1 MNKKPF
7 GFLEAASAVLL
18 LNAGCSGSK
27 SDTQAAAGGAAGS
40 VGGATIAMPAAAG
53 GMPATMP
60 VETAGSTPA
69 AGGSTPIG
77 AGGVTQIAS
86 AGATSASTGGATTMG
101 TGGTTATNGGLGP
114 DGKIT
119 MECQGFP
126 LMGLKNSPGGSVLP
140 NKCAPFDPT
149 TNNPYAV
156 RCIDA
161 MPNFKTQFPGD
172 EYCIL
177 PPPDDQ
183 GIQVGFHPQGD
194 GYWTQMYAGDM
205 SGYTNAAGDWVM
217 QPGTEKSQNYIGSA
231 SNPSANNYY
240 RTYFRM
246 RTGSH
251 HNIITLHA
259 QGGKV
264 GWEPVAA
271 GGEAL
276 PGLLDQTAGAIEG
289 VLGGQQRPDDGQPST
304 LDKPPEDAGLYLSFP
319 ASPTITFNLH
329 HINVLDKPTLR
340 EGWVNIWWE
349 KDARTLM
356 SWFMGLPLAQVA
368 MSIPPETTTDLH
380 YSWTVGG
387 TAPTRLIRVFG
398 HRHFWTPNF
407 SSWIER
413 KSGMS
418 PEIIYQSFDWSEIP
432 TYRYDSTAMN
442 PTPDVTM
449 HRDGSESGILK
460 LNPGDKLHFN
470 CHIEYTMARASQNG
484 AAPMPSA
491 NGPLHFAN
499 EAFKA
504 EMCIE
509 YGNVT
514 GGALGLP
521 GADTGA
527 VPDFATK

>member
-1 MNKKPF
+1 MEKKHF
-7 GFLEAASAVLL
+7 GFLEATSAVLL
-18 LNAGCSGSK
+18 LSAGCSDSK
-27 SDTQAAAGGAAGS
+27 GDTNAAAGGAAGAL
-40 VGGATIAMPAAAG
+40 GGATTVAPSSG
-53 GMPATMP
+53 GTP
-60 VETAGSTPA
+60 GSTPA
-69 AGGSTPIG
+69 GASGIVGAGGTTSSGAGGITQPPASGGSTSTAPG
-77 AGGVTQIAS
+77 
-86 AGATSASTGGATTMG
+86 GATSSGA
-101 TGGTTATNGGLGP
+101 GGTTATNGGIGP

-126 LMGLKNSPGGSVLP
+126 LMGLKNSPGGTALP
-140 NKCAPFDPT
+140 NKCAPFDAT

-183 GIQVGFHPQGD
+183 GVQVGFHPQGD
-194 GYWTQMYAGDM
+194 AYWTQMWAGDM
-205 SGYTNAAGDWVM
+205 SGYDKASGDWVM
-217 QPGTEKSQNYIGSA
+217 PPGSERSQNYIGSA
-231 SNPSANNYY
+231 SNAAANSYY

-259 QGGKV
+259 KGGKV
-264 GWEPVAA
+264 GWEPVSAS
-271 GGEAL
+271 GEAL
-276 PGLLDQTAGAIEG
+276 PGIFDQTAGAIVG
-289 VLGGQQRPDDGQPST
+289 VLGGQQRPDDGQPTT
-304 LDKPPEDAGLYLSFP
+304 LEKPAEDDGLYLSFP
-319 ASPTITFNLH
+319 ATPTITFNLH
-329 HINVLDKPTLR
+329 HINVMDKPILR
-340 EGWVNIWWE
+340 EGWVNVWWE
-349 KDARTLM
+349 KDARTPM
-356 SWFMGLPLAQVA
+356 SWFMGLPTAQLG

-413 KSGMS
+413 KAGMS
-418 PEIIYQSFDWSEIP
+418 PEIIYQSFDWAEIP
-432 TYRYDSTAMN
+432 TYRYDTSAQN
-442 PTPDVTM
+442 PTPDVAA
-449 HRDGSESGILK
+449 HRDGGESGILK
-460 LNPGDKLHFN
+460 LQPGDKLHFN
-470 CHIEYTMARASQNG
+470 CHITYTAARASQNG

-521 GADTGA
+521 SADTST